1 MIPVFAENANG
12 RKTPTASV
20 GRMMENRHMVSKV
33 EKATEWI
40 EKVAEDDSHGYSQAS
55 RWGTPDYDCSSLVI
69 MAWQQAGVPV
79 KDYGATYTGNM
90 RDAFLRDGF
99 KDVTAS
105 INLNTGAGLHR
116 GDVLL
121 NYVNHTCMYIGNGK
135 VVNARGD
142 NGNPQAG
149 DQDGTEIRIQPY
161 WNFPW
166 NCVLRYP
173 ETIDDGDEQTDDDVI
188 HPDCRRTYFHLE
200 YGDGLVTKEHPDR
213 KPSPQVKAWQNLLLC
228 WGFDIGKTGADGE
241 FGTLTMLATQRWQ
254 EKVKGI
260 GGDVEVNGIVDEDD
274 WKEIIY
280 VEVN

>member
-1 MIPVFAENANG
+1 
-12 RKTPTASV
+12 
-20 GRMMENRHMVSKV
+20 MVSKV

-55 RWGTPDYDCSSLVI
+55 RWGMPDYDCSSLVI
-69 MAWQQAGVPV
+69 MAWEQANVPV
-79 KDYGATYTGNM
+79 KQDGATFTGNM
-90 RDAFLRDGF
+90 RPAFLKAGF

-105 INLNTGAGLHR
+105 INLANGDGLHR

-121 NYVNHTCMYIGNGK
+121 NYASHTCMYIGSGK

-142 NGNPQAG
+142 NGHPQAG

-161 WNFPW
+161 WNFSW

-188 HPDCRRTYFHLE
+188 HPDFRRTYFHLE
-200 YGDGLVTKEHPDR
+200 YGDGLVTKEHPDT

-274 WKEIIY
+274 WKEIIF
-280 VEVN
+280 VPTND

>member
-1 MIPVFAENANG
+1 MTLEFAENVSG
-12 RKTPTASV
+12 KRTLTASA
-20 GRMMENRHMVSKV
+20 GRMMENRHMISKV

-90 RDAFLRDGF
+90 RDAFLKAGF

-121 NYVNHTCMYIGNGK
+121 NYVSHTCMYIGNGK

-142 NGNPQAG
+142 NGHPQAG
-149 DQDGTEIRIQPY
+149 DQDGTEIRIQTY

-173 ETIDDGDEQTDDDVI
+173 ETIDDGDEESSEDAV
-188 HPDCRRTYFHLE
+188 HPAVRRSYYHIE
-200 YGDGLVTKEHPDR
+200 YGDGCVGR
-213 KPSPQVKAWQNLLLC
+213 GYKPQNCIKAWQELLLC
-228 WGFDIGKTGADGE
+228 WGMNIGSDGVDGQYGE
-241 FGTLTMLATQRWQ
+241 DTMNATKKWQ
-254 EKVKGI
+254 QKVKDI

-274 WKEIIY
+274 WKEII
-280 VEVN
+280 EVIICQTN